1 MSHVRERN
9 TSEHINREMIKY
21 VASMVTFE
29 EVPTEVTLSLSISNC
44 QGKCPG
50 CHSPELRCNIGTELT
65 NEKLDEL
72 ITKNSG
78 ISCVLLLGEGN
89 DKEELRR
96 VAERVRNHWKLRV
109 ALYSGR
115 DTIEKDLCK
124 FFDYVKIGS
133 YQEKLGPLNK
143 VTTNQRL
150 YQFSPLFSDYS
161 VLGKGWR
168 DITNLFW
175 K

>member
-1 MSHVRERN
+1 M
-9 TSEHINREMIKY
+9 KY
-21 VASMVTFE
+21 LNSAIVFE
-29 EVPTEVTLSLSISNC
+29 EIPTEVTLSLAISNC
-44 QGKCPG
+44 RGNCPG
-50 CHSPELRCNIGTELT
+50 CHSPELRGDNGTELT
-65 NEKLDEL
+65 TEVLDAL
-72 ITKNSG
+72 IQKNSG
-78 ISCVLLLGEGN
+78 VTCVLFLGEGN
-89 DKEELRR
+89 DKEELRKM
-96 VAERVRNHWKLRV
+96 AERVRNHWKLRV

-115 DTIEKDLCK
+115 DTIEKDLCE

>member
-1 MSHVRERN
+1 
-9 TSEHINREMIKY
+9 MIKY
-21 VASMVTFE
+21 VQSMVTFE

-44 QGKCPG
+44 QNRCSG
-50 CHSPELRCNIGTELT
+50 CHSPELRGNIGTELT
-65 NEKLDEL
+65 NEVLDEL
-72 ITKNSG
+72 INKNNG

-89 DKEELRR
+89 DRSRLIDIAK
-96 VAERVRNHWKLRV
+96 RVRNEHKLAV

-115 DTIEKDLCK
+115 DNVEEDVWEA
-124 FFDYVKIGS
+124 FDYVKIGRYVES
-133 YQEKLGPLNK
+133 LGPLNK

-150 YQFSPLFSDYS
+150 YKSR
-161 VLGKGWR
+161 K

>member
-1 MSHVRERN
+1 
-9 TSEHINREMIKY
+9 MIKY
-21 VASMVTFE
+21 VQSMVTFE
-29 EVPTEVTLSLSISNC
+29 EIPTEVTLSLSISNC
-44 QGKCPG
+44 QNRCSG

-65 NEKLDEL
+65 NEVLDEL
-72 ITKNSG
+72 INKNNG

-89 DKEELRR
+89 DRSRLIDIAKRI
-96 VAERVRNHWKLRV
+96 RNEHKLAV

-115 DTIEKDLCK
+115 DNVEEDVWNA
-124 FFDYVKIGS
+124 FDYVKIGRYVAS
-133 YQEKLGPLNK
+133 LGPLNK

-150 YQFSPLFSDYS
+150 YKS
-161 VLGKGWR
+161 GK

>member
-1 MSHVRERN
+1 
-9 TSEHINREMIKY
+9 
-21 VASMVTFE
+21 MVTFE
-29 EVPTEVTLSLSISNC
+29 EIPTEVTLSLSISNC

-89 DKEELRR
+89 DKEELIR
-96 VAERVRNHWKLRV
+96 VAERVRNHWKLAV

-115 DTIEKDLCK
+115 DSVEEDVWEA
-124 FFDYVKIGS
+124 FDYVKIGRYVAS
-133 YQEKLGPLNK
+133 LGPLNK

-150 YQFSPLFSDYS
+150 YKSR
-161 VLGKGWR
+161 K

>member
-1 MSHVRERN
+1 
-9 TSEHINREMIKY
+9 
-21 VASMVTFE
+21 MVTFE

-72 ITKNSG
+72 IMKNSG

-96 VAERVRNHWKLRV
+96 VADRVRNHWKLSV

-115 DTIEKDLCK
+115 ERIEDDLWEH
-124 FFDYVKIGS
+124 FDYVKIGPYIES
-133 YQEKLGPLNK
+133 LGPLNK

-150 YQFSPLFSDYS
+150 YRYSPWFSDVS
-161 VLGKGWR
+161 CGHKGWR
-168 DITNLFW
+168 DITSMFW
-175 K
+175 RK

>member
-1 MSHVRERN
+1 
-9 TSEHINREMIKY
+9 
-21 VASMVTFE
+21 MVTFE

-44 QGKCPG
+44 QNRCSG

-65 NEKLDEL
+65 NEVLDEL
-72 ITKNSG
+72 INKNNG

-89 DKEELRR
+89 DRSRLIDIAK
-96 VAERVRNHWKLRV
+96 RVRNEHKLAV

-115 DTIEKDLCK
+115 DNVEEDVWNA
-124 FFDYVKIGS
+124 FDYVKIGRYVS
-133 YQEKLGPLNK
+133 SLGPLNK

-150 YQFSPLFSDYS
+150 YKS
-161 VLGKGWR
+161 GK

>member
-1 MSHVRERN
+1 
-9 TSEHINREMIKY
+9 MIKY
-21 VASMVTFE
+21 VKSMVTFE
-29 EVPTEVTLSLSISNC
+29 EIPTEVTLSLSISNC
-44 QGKCPG
+44 QNRCSG

-65 NEKLDEL
+65 NEVLDEL
-72 ITKNSG
+72 INKNNG

-89 DKEELRR
+89 DRSRLIDIAK
-96 VAERVRNHWKLRV
+96 RVRNEHKLAV

-115 DTIEKDLCK
+115 DNVEEDVWNA
-124 FFDYVKIGS
+124 FDYVKIGRYVAS
-133 YQEKLGPLNK
+133 LGPLNK

-150 YQFSPLFSDYS
+150 YKS
-161 VLGKGWR
+161 GK

>member
-1 MSHVRERN
+1 
-9 TSEHINREMIKY
+9 
-21 VASMVTFE
+21 MVTFE

-44 QGKCPG
+44 QNRCSG

-65 NEKLDEL
+65 NEVLDEL
-72 ITKNSG
+72 INKNNG

-89 DKEELRR
+89 DRSRLIDIAK
-96 VAERVRNHWKLRV
+96 RVRNEHKLAV

-115 DTIEKDLCK
+115 DNVEEDVWNA
-124 FFDYVKIGS
+124 FDYVKIGRYVAS
-133 YQEKLGPLNK
+133 LGPLNK

-150 YQFSPLFSDYS
+150 YKS
-161 VLGKGWR
+161 GK

>member
-1 MSHVRERN
+1 
-9 TSEHINREMIKY
+9 MIKY
-21 VASMVTFE
+21 VTSMVTFE
-29 EVPTEVTLSLSISNC
+29 EVPTEVTLSISISNC
-44 QGKCPG
+44 QNRCSG

-65 NEKLDEL
+65 NEVLDEL
-72 ITKNSG
+72 INKNNG

-89 DKEELRR
+89 DRSRLIDIAK
-96 VAERVRNHWKLRV
+96 RVRNEHKLAV

-115 DTIEKDLCK
+115 DNVEEDVWNA
-124 FFDYVKIGS
+124 FDYVKIGRYVAS
-133 YQEKLGPLNK
+133 LGPLNK

-150 YQFSPLFSDYS
+150 YKS
-161 VLGKGWR
+161 GK